1 MGVHQMNTIYFDH
14 VSATPIHP
22 LVKEAI
28 ITYLQ
33 HEGFGNPLS
42 QHHIGDAAVE
52 KLDDARSK
60 VAHLIHA
67 GPGEIVFTSGGTE
80 SNNNAIK
87 GIAFAKA
94 KKGKHIVTTSIEH
107 QSVARTLRVLMRMG
121 YQVTAIPVDKY
132 GVVDPKEVE
141 KAIRND
147 TILVTIMHANN
158 EIGTIE
164 PIAEIGKITR
174 ARNVV
179 FHSDAVM
186 SCGNIPVDVDN
197 MGVDLLSIAANQFYG
212 PSGVGAL
219 YIRRNTEIV
228 PIIDGGTQEDGKR
241 AGTQN
246 MLGIVGMGKAAEL
259 AVIEMEERNTHL
271 LTLKKFLIEHLKTID
286 EIYING
292 HPDFSLP
299 GLVSFSV
306 DYVEGE
312 SMTIMLDEEGICVST
327 RSACASGSLR
337 ASHVLIAT
345 GRDYTTAQGT
355 LVFSFG
361 IGNTLEQAGKAVEVL
376 KKSISFLRS
385 MSPLYKKKK

>member
-1 MGVHQMNTIYFDH
+1 MNTIYFDN

-33 HEGFGNPLS
+33 RDGFGNPLS

-52 KLDDARSK
+52 ILDEARSK
-60 VAHLIHA
+60 VAQLIHA
-67 GPGEIVFTSGGTE
+67 GAGEIVFTSGGTE

-87 GIAFAKA
+87 GVAFAKA

-132 GVVDPKEVE
+132 GLVDPKDVE

-186 SCGNIPVDVDN
+186 SCGNIPIDVDN
-197 MGVDLLSIAANQFYG
+197 IGVDLLSIAANQFYG

-219 YIRRNTEIV
+219 YVRRDTEIV
-228 PIIDGGTQEDGKR
+228 PIIDGGTQEDGRR

-259 AVIEMEERNTHL
+259 AAIEMEERNSHL

-292 HPDFSLP
+292 HPDLSLP

-355 LVFSFG
+355 LCFSFG
-361 IGNTLEQAGKAVEVL
+361 MDNTLEQVSKALEVL
-376 KKSISFLRS
+376 KKSIAFLRS
-385 MSPLYKKKK
+385 MSPLYKKK